1 MYVDLVEYNLQE
13 KEVVTAVAEQQF
25 NDNDLLDELIDNI
38 SFHENL
44 VKQEMIDVNTFYE
57 EMLAIRDYIKAVR
70 SNPLQYV

>member
-1 MYVDLVEYNLQE
+1 MGMKLLIVFILIM
-13 KEVVTAVAEQQF
+13 TEQQF
-25 NDNDLLDELIDNI
+25 NDSNLLDELIDNI

>member
-1 MYVDLVEYNLQE
+1 M
-13 KEVVTAVAEQQF
+13 AEQQF
-25 NDNDLLDELIDNI
+25 NNNDLLDELIDNI

>member
-1 MYVDLVEYNLQE
+1 M
-13 KEVVTAVAEQQF
+13 TEQQF
-25 NDNDLLDELIDNI
+25 NDSNLLDELIDNI

-57 EMLAIRDYIKAVR
+57 EMLAMRDYIKAIR